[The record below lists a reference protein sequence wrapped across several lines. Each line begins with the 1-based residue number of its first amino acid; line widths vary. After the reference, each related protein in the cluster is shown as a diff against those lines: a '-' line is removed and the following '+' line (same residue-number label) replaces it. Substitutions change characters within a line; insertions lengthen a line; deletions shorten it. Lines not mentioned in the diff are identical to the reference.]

1 MITIKAIDSTGYSK
15 PTQWCVPSAVA
26 MLTGLPLREA
36 TQLLARIRQ
45 QPYQELEG
53 VWLEEAV
60 IALNELGYRSTPID
74 IAGRFSDTT
83 HGPTLRRFMNNRL
96 PQEVTNPVLIGLDG
110 HVVVS
115 HWGLLGDNST
125 EGRMVATSRF
135 PKPNRLVKEAFI
147 ITKGN

>member
-15 PTQWCVPSAVA
+15 STQWCVPSAIA

-36 TQLLARIRQ
+36 TQLLSRIRQ
-45 QPYQELEG
+45 EPYHELKG
-53 VWLEEAV
+53 TWTEEAV
-60 IALNELGYRSTPID
+60 IALNELGYRSTPLD

-96 PQEVTNPVLIGLDG
+96 PQEISNPLLIMVEG
-110 HVVVS
+110 HALVS

-125 EGRMVATSRF
+125 GGHMVPVARF